1 MIEPVAGRRPMQLL
15 CPACHAPL
23 AAAAAGQTAVSC
35 TGCALEVDLSRLG
48 TVAGR
53 PRFVPERDRTGTVVG
68 GWQVT
73 AFLGAGGMGQVYR
86 AERGEGAAQAAA
98 LKFLAAGLA
107 GEADVRAR
115 FSREVKLL
123 EALEHPAIVRITA
136 SGEQDGVPWFA
147 MNLIDGP
154 SLRARLNRGPLEL
167 SEARAVFGRVLAAL
181 AHAHARGVVHRD
193 LKPANVLLA
202 TDGAVVAD
210 FGIARTADAPA
221 AGRTQL
227 TDTAA
232 VLGTVAYMSP
242 EQRAGAALDHRSDL
256 FSLGVMLYE
265 ALTGTL
271 PQGAFSPPSALRP
284 ELGARLDAVVMRLLR
299 PRAADRFT
307 TAADAARALE
317 DALAPSRWP
326 RRVALSAAAASVVA
340 GVTGGGWW
348 AFRAPDR
355 STAAKSLGGPVP
367 QAAAIAPA
375 GRASAAPAP
384 AASNQASNPPALT
397 PASRPRPTP
406 IPQAS
411 SKQRPFDQDLP
422 EMKAKLGGKAR
433 ASKANFK
440 VKPSS
445 KSAVPAFKK

>member
-1 MIEPVAGRRPMQLL
+1 MIEPAVRRCPMQLL

-35 TGCALEVDLSRLG
+35 GGCALEVDLSRLG

-53 PRFVPERDRTGTVVG
+53 PRFVPERDRTGTVVA

-73 AFLGAGGMGQVYR
+73 GFLGAGGMGQVYR
-86 AERGEGAAQAAA
+86 AERGDSAGSQLAA
-98 LKFLAAGLA
+98 LKFLATGLA

-123 EALEHPAIVRITA
+123 QALEHPAIVRVTA
-136 SGEQDGVPWFA
+136 SGEQDDVPWFA
-147 MNLIDGP
+147 MTLIDGP
-154 SLRARLNRGPLEL
+154 SLRARLNRGPLAL
-167 SEARAVFGRVLAAL
+167 PEARAVFGRVLAAL
-181 AHAHARGVVHRD
+181 DHAHARGVVHRD

-202 TDGAVVAD
+202 TEGAVVAD
-210 FGIARTADAPA
+210 FGIARTADALA

-284 ELGARLDAVVMRLLR
+284 ELGARLDAVVLRLLR
-299 PRAADRFT
+299 PLAGDRFASAADT
-307 TAADAARALE
+307 ARALE
-317 DALAPSRWP
+317 GALAPVRWP

-340 GVTGGGWW
+340 GVAGGGWW
-348 AFRAPDR
+348 AFGLRTPPSAAKLAEPAEPAQPAGGLPPAA
-355 STAAKSLGGPVP
+355 TAAPVS
-367 QAAAIAPA
+367 PA
-375 GRASAAPAP
+375 
-384 AASNQASNPPALT
+384 NPPPQT
-397 PASRPRPTP
+397 PVSRPPPTP
-406 IPQAS
+406 IPQAAS
-411 SKQRPFDQDLP
+411 TIPGELGA
-422 EMKAKLGGKAR
+422 KAKLSKAR
-433 ASKANFK
+433 SIKSKALP
-440 VKPSS
+440 KPSP
-445 KSAVPAFKK
+445 KSGKSGLPVFKK